1 MPAHD
6 PAADTRPH
14 HAKHGLVRWRGGRIM
29 AERLDELELSMFGT
43 AVWME
48 THGKQTRERL
58 QEAERMF
65 QACRLL
71 RLAASSVAMVRHDE

>member
-1 MPAHD
+1 
-6 PAADTRPH
+6 
-14 HAKHGLVRWRGGRIM
+14 VRWDGGRVM
-29 AERLDELELSMFGT
+29 AERLDELVLSMFGT

-65 QACRLL
+65 QACCLL
-71 RLAASSVAMVRHDE
+71 RLAARSVAMVRHDE

>member
-1 MPAHD
+1 
-6 PAADTRPH
+6 
-14 HAKHGLVRWRGGRIM
+14 M